1 MGNCGSV
8 EKKENPLKE
17 TIADHDA
24 PINCLALSEDGTILV
39 TGSEDATARMWS
51 ITTPETDCLGVFV
64 GHASYVNAVV
74 IVGGMNTNR
83 EEEEEEE
90 EEEDGDHRSPVEPDA
105 IVLTGAAD
113 NTIRKWSAYTCECLF
128 VYEGHNARIM
138 K

>member
-8 EKKENPLKE
+8 QEQENPLKE

-24 PINCLALSEDGTILV
+24 PINCMALSEDGTILV

-51 ITTPETDCLGVFV
+51 VTTPETDCLGVFL
-64 GHASYVNAVV
+64 GHSSYVNAVC
-74 IVGGMNTNR
+74 IVGGMDTNKR
-83 EEEEEEE
+83 MEEL
-90 EEEDGDHRSPVEPDA
+90 EDEDNSPVEPDA